1 MVVGTGLHAFYQ
13 WFIVR
18 KDLLTKWKGLVDKRK
33 RTCMIVGKDWLV
45 KGKDLHDSWKRLV
58 DKMERTCIDDEKCV
72 TLWAFCK
79 LKTTTTTD

>member
-1 MVVGTGLHAFYQ
+1 
-13 WFIVR
+13 
-18 KDLLTKWKGLVDKRK
+18 
-33 RTCMIVGKDWLV
+33 MIVGKDWLV